1 MSAIESIEAWF
12 KAAKPAPIERDFW
25 IQAGC
30 DAQEVAKGLKSI
42 GHHRS
47 TSQFVRG
54 AANAMKWNPDGYLI
68 DNVDR
73 LSLLDAICDRIVTSI
88 GMAYMLGMDVSGAL
102 AEVQRSNWSKFVDGK
117 PVFDENGKIAK
128 GPDYTPPDLTP
139 FIGTPLWDEM
149 K

>member
-30 DAQEVAKGLKSI
+30 DAEEMAEGLESLSLMEVYRLMACL
-42 GHHRS
+42 
-47 TSQFVRG
+47 
-54 AANAMKWNPDGYLI
+54 AEYMKISPDDYSI
-68 DNVDR
+68 DNVDG
-73 LSLLDAICDRIVTSI
+73 LALLDAICDRIVTSI

-139 FIGTPLWDEM
+139 FIGKPLWDEM

>member
-12 KAAKPAPIERDFW
+12 KAAKPAPLERDFW

-30 DAQEVAKGLKSI
+30 DAEEVAEGFESI
-42 GHHRS
+42 GHFSLCR
-47 TSQFVRG
+47 FVNSEASDLKRY
-54 AANAMKWNPDGYLI
+54 PEDYSI
-68 DNVDR
+68 DNVDG
-73 LSLLDAICDRIVTSI
+73 LALLDAICDRIVTSI
-88 GMAYMLGMDVSGAL
+88 GMAYMLGMDVRGAL

-139 FIGTPLWDEM
+139 FIGAPLWEAA